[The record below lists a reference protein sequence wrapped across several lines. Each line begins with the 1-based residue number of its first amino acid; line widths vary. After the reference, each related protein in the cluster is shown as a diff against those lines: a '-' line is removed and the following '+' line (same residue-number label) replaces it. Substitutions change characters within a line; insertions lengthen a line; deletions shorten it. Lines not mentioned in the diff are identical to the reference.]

1 VTAAFKI
8 AALISGTGRT
18 VLNLADR
25 IDTEQLPI
33 SIACVVASRANAPG
47 IDLALQRG
55 LMVHSPPA
63 NLNETQRDHWAR
75 DVLDPKEIDLVCLCG
90 YLRPFPL
97 TDAWI
102 GRVIN
107 IHPALLPEFGG
118 QGMYGS
124 RVHEAVLAA
133 NKAESG
139 CTVHYV
145 DDEYDHGP
153 IILQRRCSVQVD
165 DTSAQLAARVFA
177 LECDAYPE
185 AIKMIATGQVR
196 LHGKEVEHDPPQI
209 V

>member
-1 VTAAFKI
+1 MTATFNI
-8 AALISGTGRT
+8 ATLISGTGRT

-25 IDTEQLPI
+25 IEAAQLPI
-33 SIACVVASRANAPG
+33 NITCVVASRADAPG
-47 IDLALQRG
+47 IALARERG
-55 LMVHSPPA
+55 LLVHSPPA
-63 NLNETQRDHWAR
+63 NLNTTERDCWAR
-75 DVLDPKEIDLVCLCG
+75 DVLDPNVIDLVCLCG

-97 TDAWI
+97 TDPWR

-133 NKAESG
+133 HKTESG

-153 IILQRRCSVQVD
+153 IIFQRCCSVQED
-165 DTSAQLAARVFA
+165 DTPAALAARVFA
-177 LECDAYPE
+177 LECEAYPE
-185 AIKMIATGQVR
+185 AIQLIATKKIR
-196 LHGKEVEHDPPQI
+196 LNDKEVEHDPPQI
-209 V
+209 A